1 MYVWIREAY
10 GERVGGVC
18 AWFYWVNLAYWAP
31 AVFVIFAG
39 TVRAAFW
46 PSMSRTWEE
55 LIVIGL
61 LWLVV
66 AVGILPLRLTTWV
79 NNASAAAKVAV
90 LAAAALVG
98 LVYAAR
104 HGIANPVTASQL
116 WPGTGIGLAA
126 VAVILSNFCGW
137 EVMSSLGGHVKDPRR
152 DIPRMILIAGIA
164 IVGTQILGMAGILA
178 ALPLKDLS
186 IVSGIADAMDLSF
199 GLVLG
204 AGSAA
209 TAAYDVVIVLLL
221 FTFVGTM
228 VTWSTGANHSINVTG
243 LDRSAPRVFGHLN
256 RRFGTPDYAFVLMA
270 ALATVL
276 TVVNYALFGGN
287 EQIFWT
293 IFSLSSV
300 AFMAPYTLMFPAL
313 LGAAPQVPRRGA
325 ALPRARRTRR
335 RVGGR
340 RSSPRSFVTLGLV
353 LFLTVIPTGQSR
365 VTYTAIVA
373 GGGVVTLLVGIWLS
387 RRAAGGDDRRRADGA
402 RPALRQPDRDDR
414 AVVGEHAAGV
424 LLHRLE
430 ERVGEVLRREVQVLG
445 DRLRRRSSPNS
456 LPLMRASVMPS
467 VYRTTVVSSGRMA
480 RLVGYTAPRKM
491 PTGTLPS
498 PGMGNSRRPA
508 RMMGRGCPATAY
520 SNMWRATSM

>member
-1 MYVWIREAY
+1 MSTDARLAAVQPSRSRILGLAPMVLFSVSAMITLDSVATVAASGWRGIAVFTVLAVVFYAPYGLITAELGSAWPQEGGMYVWIREAY

-39 TVRAAFW
+39 TVRTAFW

-79 NNASAAAKVAV
+79 NNASAAAKMAV
-90 LAAAALVG
+90 LAAAAIVG
-98 LVYAAR
+98 IAYAAQ
-104 HGIANPVTASQL
+104 HGIANPLSATQL

-137 EVMSSLGGHVKDPRR
+137 EVMSSLGGSIKDPRR

-164 IVGTQILGMAGILA
+164 IVGTQILGMTGILA
-178 ALPLKDLS
+178 ALPLEDLS

-204 AGSAA
+204 SGAA
-209 TAAYDVVIVLLL
+209 TTAAYDVVIVLLL
-221 FTFVGTM
+221 FSFVGTM
-228 VTWSTGANHSINVTG
+228 ITWSTGANHSINVTG
-243 LDRSAPRVFGHLN
+243 LDRSAPRVFGHIN

-276 TVVNYALFGGN
+276 TALNYALFGGN

-313 LGAAPQVPRRGA
+313 LV
-325 ALPRARRTRR
+325 LRR
-335 RVGGR
+335 RFPDVARPYRVPGGR
-340 RSSPRSFVTLGLV
+340 LGAWLAVVLAETFVTLGLV

-387 RRAAGGDDRRRADGA
+387 RR
-402 RPALRQPDRDDR
+402 
-414 AVVGEHAAGV
+414 
-424 LLHRLE
+424 
-430 ERVGEVLRREVQVLG
+430 
-445 DRLRRRSSPNS
+445 
-456 LPLMRASVMPS
+456 
-467 VYRTTVVSSGRMA
+467 
-480 RLVGYTAPRKM
+480 
-491 PTGTLPS
+491 
-498 PGMGNSRRPA
+498 RRPA
-508 RMMGRGCPATAY
+508 VGEAPDR
-520 SNMWRATSM
+520 

>member
-1 MYVWIREAY
+1 MSTDARLLAAQPTRTRILGLAPMVLFSVSAMVTLDSVATVAASGWRGIAVFTLLALVFYAPYGFITAELGSAWPQEGGIYVWIREAY

-39 TVRAAFW
+39 TVRSAFW

-66 AVGILPLRLTTWV
+66 VVGILPLRFTTWV
-79 NNASAAAKVAV
+79 NNASAAAKIAV

-98 LVYAAR
+98 LVFAAR
-104 HGIANPVTASQL
+104 HGIANPVTTSQL

-126 VAVILSNFCGW
+126 VAVIISNFCGF
-137 EVMSSLGGHVKDPRR
+137 EVMSSVAGSVRNPRR
-152 DIPRMILIAGIA
+152 DIPRMILIAGVA

-178 ALPLKDLS
+178 ALPLDKLS

-199 GLVLG
+199 RLVLG
-204 AGSAA
+204 SGA

-228 VTWSTGANHSINVTG
+228 ITWSIGANHSINVTG
-243 LDRSAPRVFGHLN
+243 LDRSAPRVFGHIN

-270 ALATVL
+270 TLATAL

-287 EQIFWT
+287 EQVFWT

-313 LGAAPQVPRRGA
+313 LVLRRRFPDVPR
-325 ALPRARRTRR
+325 PY
-335 RVGGR
+335 RVPGGR
-340 RSSPRSFVTLGLV
+340 AGAWVAVILAETFVVLGLV
-353 LFLTVIPTGQSR
+353 LFLVVIPTGQSR
-365 VTYTAIVA
+365 LVYTAIVA

-387 RRAAGGDDRRRADGA
+387 RR
-402 RPALRQPDRDDR
+402 
-414 AVVGEHAAGV
+414 
-424 LLHRLE
+424 
-430 ERVGEVLRREVQVLG
+430 
-445 DRLRRRSSPNS
+445 
-456 LPLMRASVMPS
+456 
-467 VYRTTVVSSGRMA
+467 
-480 RLVGYTAPRKM
+480 
-491 PTGTLPS
+491 
-498 PGMGNSRRPA
+498 RRPEVTTGA
-508 RMMGRGCPATAY
+508 QG
-520 SNMWRATSM
+520 

>member
-1 MYVWIREAY
+1 MSTDARLLTAQPTRTRILGLAPMVLFSVSAMITLDSVATVAASGWRGIAVFTLLAVVFYAPYGFITAELGSAWPQEGGIYVWIREAY

-39 TVRAAFW
+39 TVRSAFW

-66 AVGILPLRLTTWV
+66 VVGILPLRFTTWV
-79 NNASAAAKVAV
+79 NNASAAAKIAV

-98 LVYAAR
+98 LVFAAR
-104 HGIANPVTASQL
+104 HGIANPVTTSQL

-126 VAVILSNFCGW
+126 VAVIISNFCGF
-137 EVMSSLGGHVKDPRR
+137 EVMSSVAGSVRNPRR
-152 DIPRMILIAGIA
+152 DIPRMILIAGVA

-178 ALPLKDLS
+178 ALPLDKLS

-199 GLVLG
+199 RLVLG
-204 AGSAA
+204 SGA

-228 VTWSTGANHSINVTG
+228 ITWSIGANHSINVTG
-243 LDRSAPRVFGHLN
+243 LDRSAPRVFGHIN

-270 ALATVL
+270 TLATAL

-287 EQIFWT
+287 EQVFWT

-313 LGAAPQVPRRGA
+313 LVLRRRFPDVPR
-325 ALPRARRTRR
+325 PY
-335 RVGGR
+335 RVPGGR
-340 RSSPRSFVTLGLV
+340 AGAWVAVILAETFVVLGLV
-353 LFLTVIPTGQSR
+353 LFLVVIPTGQSR
-365 VTYTAIVA
+365 LVYTAIVA

-387 RRAAGGDDRRRADGA
+387 RR
-402 RPALRQPDRDDR
+402 
-414 AVVGEHAAGV
+414 
-424 LLHRLE
+424 
-430 ERVGEVLRREVQVLG
+430 
-445 DRLRRRSSPNS
+445 
-456 LPLMRASVMPS
+456 
-467 VYRTTVVSSGRMA
+467 
-480 RLVGYTAPRKM
+480 
-491 PTGTLPS
+491 
-498 PGMGNSRRPA
+498 RRPEVTTGA
-508 RMMGRGCPATAY
+508 PG
-520 SNMWRATSM
+520 